1 MGSTLCVVK
10 KKARR
15 TRSPCVFCL
24 CTFRTAFVLCT
35 VCVYTMLN
43 TRKDT
48 AHLICVY
55 IVRIPYSIRTV
66 YCLCVHIVKYTQRYC
81 ALNLCVHC
89 TVYCL
94 CVHFVKYTQRYCAL
108 YFCVHVTHTHT
119 LRQLS
124 VHCPI

>member
-81 ALNLCVHC
+81 ALNLCIHC
-89 TVYCL
+89 THFAQHSYCVLFVYTL
-94 CVHFVKYTQRYCAL
+94 LNTRKGTAHFIFVYM
-108 YFCVHVTHTHT
+108 
-119 LRQLS
+119 
-124 VHCPI
+124 